1 MKFPELDELQTMA
14 GKGLTAV
21 GDAATSTAGQ
31 TILGGLAQGLMD
43 VGRRNQG
50 PINQLGGML
59 RTGLL
64 ANYGAQSNALK
75 KKQNL
80 ALLANQKATLDNQQK
95 TQQLAQDRFAFDKEN
110 KTGAR
115 DWAKNFSD
123 KSRQHGSQV
132 GTMPRRFP
140 ERFIPKSEIED
151 MQYSPFNP
159 NQAEFVKR
167 KTTPQKLNYSPSMLS
182 AYAEHGLTTDEQVRN
197 ASDEM
202 RKKAIMTNRG
212 NQGRKNPVNI
222 MHEGLK
228 IKQEQFA
235 KWEQQVNTIASKSAD
250 KLSLLDM
257 QESILSG
264 VSGFGTIGEMRQE
277 LMVIAKGLGIPA
289 DYSELGMGEVSKAI
303 GNLLAVGMKPPA
315 SGPMTDADFIQYLET
330 VPQRLQTPE
339 GRALVFATMRAQEN
353 RNVTIQR
360 LMSEN
365 LAAKREAGAPEIIDQ
380 SFIQEIARFK
390 RENPMFTKTGKY
402 GIEPIDYEKINDEK
416 TAKAAETGN
425 YTPSGAAEALKRR
438 NR

>member
-1 MKFPELDELQTMA
+1 
-14 GKGLTAV
+14 
-21 GDAATSTAGQ
+21 
-31 TILGGLAQGLMD
+31 
-43 VGRRNQG
+43 
-50 PINQLGGML
+50 
-59 RTGLL
+59 
-64 ANYGAQSNALK
+64 
-75 KKQNL
+75 
-80 ALLANQKATLDNQQK
+80 
-95 TQQLAQDRFAFDKEN
+95 
-110 KTGAR
+110 
-115 DWAKNFSD
+115 
-123 KSRQHGSQV
+123 
-132 GTMPRRFP
+132 
-140 ERFIPKSEIED
+140 
-151 MQYSPFNP
+151 
-159 NQAEFVKR
+159 
-167 KTTPQKLNYSPSMLS
+167 
-182 AYAEHGLTTDEQVRN
+182 
-197 ASDEM
+197 
-202 RKKAIMTNRG
+202 
-212 NQGRKNPVNI
+212 
-222 MHEGLK
+222 
-228 IKQEQFA
+228 
-235 KWEQQVNTIASKSAD
+235 
-250 KLSLLDM
+250 M

-277 LMVIAKGLGIPA
+277 LMVVAKGLGIPA